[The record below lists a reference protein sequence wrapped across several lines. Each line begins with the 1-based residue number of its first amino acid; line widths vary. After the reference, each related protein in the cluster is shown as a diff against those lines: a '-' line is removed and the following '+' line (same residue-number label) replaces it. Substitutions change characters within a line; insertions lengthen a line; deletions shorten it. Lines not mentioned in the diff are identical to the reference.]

1 MINRLIVVIFSFFS
15 MLGCTSKSV
24 DPSIDSFVSKLRAS
38 GISGN
43 LQEAP
48 VPIENIDLSFIYQLE
63 SSDGS
68 QVISIFKFIDIA
80 SAKINHEESKSNT
93 LMKGQTRNELYLMSA
108 TFFPEDDEKV
118 HEITSIFSKH
128 DFN

>member
-24 DPSIDSFVSKLRAS
+24 DPSIDSFVSKLRAN

-43 LQEAP
+43 LQEVP
-48 VPIENIDLSFIYQLE
+48 VPIENVDLSFIYQLE

-68 QVISIFKFIDIA
+68 QVISIFKFLDIA
-80 SAKINHEESKSNT
+80 SAKINYEESKSNT
-93 LMKGQTRNELYLMSA
+93 LMKGQTRNGLYLMSA
-108 TFFPEDDEKV
+108 TFFPVDDEKV
-118 HEITSIFSKH
+118 HEITRIFSKH